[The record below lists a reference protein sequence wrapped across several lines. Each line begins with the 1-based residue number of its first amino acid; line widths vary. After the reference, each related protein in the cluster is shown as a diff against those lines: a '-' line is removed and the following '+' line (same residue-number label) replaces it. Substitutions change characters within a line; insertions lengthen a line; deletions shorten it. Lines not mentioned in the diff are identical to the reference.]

1 MSKEMLKKILKS
13 LIPYWDMAEWF
24 LLMLEEDEDDEEL
37 ITNLKKLIIPNIKKI
52 EDKNQKQKIS
62 NQLKALKN
70 KECMENI
77 ATKKDLEELENLISG
92 LE

>member
-1 MSKEMLKKILKS
+1 
-13 LIPYWDMAEWF
+13 MAEWF

-52 EDKNQKQKIS
+52 EDKNQKQKIA
-62 NQLKALKN
+62 NQLKTLKN
-70 KECMENI
+70 KESMENI
-77 ATKKDLEELENLISG
+77 ATKKDLKELEDLISG